1 MGSLEQHFYVSL
13 HQSEYIDSSI
23 AHELHETISKSIT
36 RHVPQQSNDVI
47 ATHFLSY
54 TSRSRDFA
62 REFSHRHARYCN
74 SWSRSRR
81 FFLASNIYN
90 IL

>member
-1 MGSLEQHFYVSL
+1 MGSLEQYFYVSL

-23 AHELHETISKSIT
+23 AHQLHETISKSIT

-62 REFSHRHARYCN
+62 REFSHRHARILQQLIAVAALF
-74 SWSRSRR
+74 SR
-81 FFLASNIYN
+81 LQYI
-90 IL
+90 